1 MESENNILQKTN
13 YTKDL
18 IRTLEDKEKRIEGV
32 SMNNIDKHALL
43 KSIQDKK
50 KGLNQTI
57 TK

>member
-1 MESENNILQKTN
+1 MESKNNILEKTN

-18 IRTLEDKEKRIEGV
+18 IRTLEDKEKIIEGV
-32 SMNNIDKHALL
+32 TMKNIDKHALL
-43 KSIQDKK
+43 NSIQDKK